1 MVVLGG
7 FETFDERIFH
17 IFEMFEKFC
26 TIGIFHTFFTFNK
39 LPISQ
44 HCTGEQLV

>member
-17 IFEMFEKFC
+17 IFEMFEKFFYYWHFPY
-26 TIGIFHTFFTFNK
+26 IFY
-39 LPISQ
+39 
-44 HCTGEQLV
+44 V